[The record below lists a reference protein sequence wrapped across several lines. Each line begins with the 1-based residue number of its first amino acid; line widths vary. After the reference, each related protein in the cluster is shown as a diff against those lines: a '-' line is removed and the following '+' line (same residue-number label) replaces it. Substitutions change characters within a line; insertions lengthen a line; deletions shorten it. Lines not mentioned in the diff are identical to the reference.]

1 MPSTSKRQQAAMGM
15 ALSIKR
21 GETPASKA
29 RGQVRHMMSMK
40 EADIEGFASSIH
52 KTKKKV
58 Q

>member
-29 RGQVRHMMSMK
+29 RGPVRHMMSMK

>member
-1 MPSTSKRQQAAMGM
+1 MGM

-29 RGQVRHMMSMK
+29 RGPVRHMMSMK